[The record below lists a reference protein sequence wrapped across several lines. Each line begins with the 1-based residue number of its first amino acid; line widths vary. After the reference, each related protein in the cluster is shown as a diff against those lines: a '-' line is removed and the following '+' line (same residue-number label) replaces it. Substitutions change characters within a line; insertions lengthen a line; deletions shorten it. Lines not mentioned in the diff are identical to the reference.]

1 MKISNLTNNYKTC
14 WQTNNVMPH
23 QNYNNQVTFQG
34 FLSNVFSG
42 EDTFIPKKSIIAD
55 EWGYVSEV
63 SSYFSKLSK
72 TRRKGKIASE
82 THRLFNLLKSQQEK
96 KIFKNHFGMHLYDDT
111 SQQNQLAAQT
121 QHTKPKKPVTNPVEN
136 KSNKINTITKQTST
150 KKSEILSKDS
160 LLKEFES
167 LENDDIPSF
176 VTKIANGTREEQ
188 YNLLEIYKELF
199 KKHDELMENDP
210 STKFKKE
217 IREKYTEQL
226 KKEIREEFDKSG
238 KKYNST
244 EVIKETYKRLDK
256 MAQDAGLDNY
266 APSTLK
272 LGQKLVVLGK
282 QMEEQNIS
290 FVPKAPV
297 SFETEEKKWKYIND
311 ALWAVPKNEASA
323 MEALEVFEKYGEK
336 RFVDE
341 TTSVTSLDDLRTSI
355 SGYIDEILS
364 KGILKNIFHNETSL
378 ELTNVLLQRYIQ
390 VYSKFATNQIDSRA
404 YPDVKSIWRMFDS
417 YKHIAN
423 KDTILMMINA
433 MKDFAVDKEEYT
445 RLKYFV
451 KHFSPEL
458 YESINY
464 NDLQDIEKA
473 IAELGNKVEN
483 LPDSYLQT

>member
-1 MKISNLTNNYKTC
+1 
-14 WQTNNVMPH
+14 
-23 QNYNNQVTFQG
+23 
-34 FLSNVFSG
+34 
-42 EDTFIPKKSIIAD
+42 
-55 EWGYVSEV
+55 
-63 SSYFSKLSK
+63 
-72 TRRKGKIASE
+72 
-82 THRLFNLLKSQQEK
+82 
-96 KIFKNHFGMHLYDDT
+96 MHLYDDT
-111 SQQNQLAAQT
+111 SQQNQLAVQT
-121 QHTKPKKPVTNPVEN
+121 QHIKHKKPVTNSVEN
-136 KSNKINTITKQTST
+136 TSNKINNPQQQASS
-150 KKSEILSKDS
+150 KKSEILSKDT

-167 LENDDIPSF
+167 LENDDIPTF
-176 VTKIANGTREEQ
+176 VAKIAKSSKEEQ

-256 MAQDAGLDNY
+256 MAQDAGLADYEQN
-266 APSTLK
+266 TLK
-272 LGQKLVVLGK
+272 SGQKLATLRK

-290 FVPKAPV
+290 FVSKAPEF
-297 SFETEEKKWKYIND
+297 FETEERKWNYINE
-311 ALWAVPKNEASA
+311 ALWAAPKNEASA
-323 MEALEVFEKYGEK
+323 MDALDVFEKFGEK
-336 RFVDE
+336 RFIDE

-364 KGILKNIFHNETSL
+364 KGILKNIFHNEHCL

-390 VYSKFATNQIDSRA
+390 VYSKFATNKIDSRA
-404 YPDVKSIWRMFDS
+404 YPDVKSVWRMFDS

-423 KDTILMMINA
+423 KDTMLMMINA
-433 MKDFAVDKEEYT
+433 MKDFAVDKEEYS

-458 YESINY
+458 YEVINK

-473 IAELGNKVEN
+473 IVKLGEKVEN
-483 LPDSYLQT
+483 LPDNYLQD